1 MEFQK
6 ISSPSLRDLFVEQLE
21 HLILS
26 GKLKI
31 GEKLPP
37 ERQLAE
43 MMQVSRAVV
52 NSGLGE
58 LERKG
63 FSELAV
69 FEVPADVPEEKI
81 ERIALEIRKKILA
94 IQIDM

>member
-1 MEFQK
+1 MVPGQPPEQPPGDGLYQRLAGK
-6 ISSPSLRDLFVEQLE
+6 DTLFVL
-21 HLILS
+21 LTV
-26 GKLKI
+26 G
-31 GEKLPP
+31 GE
-37 ERQLAE
+37 ER
-43 MMQVSRAVV
+43 RADEEER
-52 NSGLGE
+52 LQ